1 MMERIYEC
9 GICGKEFSNVVDRI
23 DCETTCLAKQR
34 EAEEIARK
42 QKLEEEKETR
52 RAVIEEKCE
61 EVLRL
66 MRSYMRD
73 YGTIKLSTFSD
84 SDSTSRTSDFNLF
97 GKWWM

>member
-1 MMERIYEC
+1 MERIYEC
-9 GICGKEFSNVVDRI
+9 GICGKEYAAIEGRI
-23 DCETTCLAKQR
+23 NCETTCLAKQK
-34 EAEEIARK
+34 EAEEFARK
-42 QKLEEEKETR
+42 QKLEEEKEVR
-52 RAVIEEKCE
+52 KAVIEEKCE

-84 SDSTSRTSDFNLF
+84 SDSTSRASDFNLF